1 MPKRTLNQINWAK
14 KFPLCSS
21 AKQSPININ
30 ENLAPAKLQ
39 YQKLRFD
46 GWEGLTTDSTIIKN
60 DGKTVA
66 VNVDG
71 EFYVSGGGL
80 RSKFK
85 VGRITF
91 HWGRCNASSDGSEHS
106 LEGVKY
112 PLEMQIYCYETS
124 QFDSL
129 EEAIQARGRIT
140 ALAVLFETS
149 TEDNINYAPIIDG
162 INSVSR
168 YGKSAEVSSFTLQ
181 GLLPNS
187 TEKYFIYNGSL
198 TTPPCSETVEWI
210 VFKNKVAISEEQ

>member
-1 MPKRTLNQINWAK
+1 M
-14 KFPLCSS
+14 
-21 AKQSPININ
+21 
-30 ENLAPAKLQ
+30 
-39 YQKLRFD
+39 
-46 GWEGLTTDSTIIKN
+46 TTDSTTIKN

-71 EFYVSGGGL
+71 DFYISGGGL
-80 RSKFK
+80 RSMFK

-91 HWGRCNASSDGSEHS
+91 HWGRCNASSEGSEHS
-106 LEGVKY
+106 LNGVKY
-112 PLEMQIYCYETS
+112 PLEMQIYCYEAH

-129 EEAIQARGRIT
+129 DETIQSSGRIT

-149 TEDNINYAPIIDG
+149 TEDNMNYAPIISG

-168 YGKSAEVSSFTLQ
+168 YGKSAAVAPFTLQ

-198 TTPPCSETVEWI
+198 TTPTCDETVEWI
-210 VFKNKVAISEEQ
+210 VFKNKVAISDEQVRNYVSVLAIKILSFTMNKLQ